1 MMDEYWAELLER
13 YAKQIRDD
21 KVRHIQFE
29 QLPLIETGFHKVI
42 RVTIDFGEVEAQ
54 VKVV

>member
-1 MMDEYWAELLER
+1 MDTYWAELLES
-13 YAKQIRDD
+13 YAKKIREGHVRQIKFD
-21 KVRHIQFE
+21 

-42 RVTIDFGEVEAQ
+42 CVTIDFGEVEAQ